1 MWYRICCQFD
11 IVRLFFY
18 HKKNMK
24 LSRWHMFALCT
35 SLILISVFSFSDS
48 GGNYHAEKPVYGGVF
63 RIKSFA
69 DEFTMQLD
77 PAQPESYIFLSEQLF
92 DGLVRL
98 DKNLKIIPSLADY
111 WMISSDGKTYTFIL
125 KKGVRFHNGEE
136 LTASDVKFSLERLLN
151 RDVNS
156 PYYTFFLSRIVGAQE
171 YREGESEQVAGIKVL
186 DRYTIEIKWTRP
198 YVSALYLLSMHF
210 CKILPRESV
219 LRHGRGFFMKP
230 IGTGPFQFDYW
241 VRDTRLNEVG
251 VRLKR
256 NEDYFIERPYLDALE
271 FCPLYNLDHFMN
283 GQIDSI
289 PVLSERLLG
298 SKYQIFKDGSLQQV
312 FLGMSCHIFP
322 LNNPMIRRAILA
334 AINKQAVVE
343 EVDEARYLRRTANR
357 YIPFKIPGFFYAD
370 ESETFDLE
378 KAERLLKAAGFSAA
392 DDFPTLTL
400 YLDLPRTSF
409 KNKLYRE
416 LRDQLSVLDID
427 LRVDYYRRLDEVKES
442 KSPYLILI
450 QRLMSMPDPEDMIRP
465 LFSSKSATN
474 VLEYTNPQID
484 ELLQAGE
491 VEKSWTRRIKIFR
504 HIEDIL
510 LEEVPAIPLYS
521 QQNLVAMQPDVRGV
535 EVPPMGFYYL
545 EVRKIWLE
553 E

>member
-1 MWYRICCQFD
+1 MKFRVSHVLIICA
-11 IVRLFFY
+11 VLF
-18 HKKNMK
+18 
-24 LSRWHMFALCT
+24 STFALA
-35 SLILISVFSFSDS
+35 FPNS
-48 GGNYHAEKPVYGGVF
+48 GGGSQSGEPVYGGVF

-69 DEFTMQLD
+69 DEFRMQLD
-77 PAQPESYIFLSEQLF
+77 PAQPESFIFISEQLF

-125 KKGVRFHNGEE
+125 KKGVLFHNEEE
-136 LTASDVKFSLERLLN
+136 LTAADVKFSIERLL
-151 RDVNS
+151 DKEVNS
-156 PYYTFFLSRIVGAQE
+156 PYYQFFLPRIVGAQD
-171 YREGESEQVAGIKVL
+171 YREGNSEEVSGIKL
-186 DRYTIEIKWTRP
+186 LNRYTLEINWTRP

-210 CKILPRESV
+210 CKVLPRESV
-219 LRHGRGFFMKP
+219 LRQGNGFFMKP

-256 NEDYFIERPYLDALE
+256 NDNYFIESPYLDAIE

-298 SKYQIFKDGSLQQV
+298 SKYQIFKDGSLHQV
-312 FLGMSCHIFP
+312 FLGMSCHIPP
-322 LNNPMIRRAILA
+322 LNNPAIRRAIHAGL
-334 AINKQAVVE
+334 NKRAVVDR
-343 EVDEARYLRRTANR
+343 VDEVRYLRRPANR
-357 YIPFKIPGFFYAD
+357 FIPFKVPGFLSAD
-370 ESETFDLE
+370 ESETFNVQ
-378 KAERLLKAAGFSAA
+378 KARQLLQEAGFSAA
-392 DDFPTLTL
+392 DEFPSLIL

-416 LRDQLSVLDID
+416 LKSQLDALGID
-427 LRVDYYRRLDEVKES
+427 LRVDYYRTLEEVRES
-442 KSPYLILI
+442 KAPYLILI
-450 QRLMSMPDPEDMIRP
+450 HRLMSMPDPEDLIRP
-465 LFSSKSATN
+465 LFSSKSVSN
-474 VLEYTNPQID
+474 VLQYVNPDID

-504 HIEDIL
+504 RIEDIL
-510 LEEVPAIPLYS
+510 LKEVPAIPLYS
-521 QQNLVAMQPDVRGV
+521 QQNLVAMQPHVRGV
-535 EVPPMGFYYL
+535 EVPPMGLYYL
-545 EVRKIWLE
+545 EARKIWLE